1 MRNRPAH
8 EALGLR
14 FDRLSP
20 GSQAALAML
29 LAALWLL
36 GRRYGGLVQDAPLY
50 LLQGLRRLDPGTFGK
65 DLFFAYG
72 SQDAYT
78 AFPYLYAPLI
88 DVLGAGPAATLV
100 TLAGQAAF
108 VGASLALVRRIA
120 AGPARW
126 WCLALVAVISGY
138 YGGVG
143 THRLA
148 EPFATA
154 RSLAEPLVIAALA
167 CTLSARH
174 WLALASL
181 ALAAALHPLMAAP
194 GIAVVFLWHA
204 AARQRLG
211 WSAALL
217 AATAAI
223 AVPVANT
230 MTRSFDPPWLAVV
243 LDRSPQLFLSQW
255 QLPDWSRLLWGLCVA
270 WLAAPVVALPVR
282 RLVLASAAVCVA
294 GVTASGIAVDLLNN
308 ATAAALQMWR
318 AHWLLHVLAIML
330 VPVAVTGLWRS
341 GNAARAAAACLAAS
355 CCFGRA
361 EQPAAAALAV
371 AAAVL
376 VVVERR
382 SPGWM
387 GERSY
392 RYALL
397 AVACMASVGLL
408 FEVQSRLPNAYDIA
422 RLPDWTDYVHAAA
435 SVGGLLPF
443 AGLAWLAAH
452 SRYRGYALA
461 VSVAAFA
468 LGLATWDARKPWPRF
483 IEQASAGSNP
493 FREVLPADAVVYW
506 PGPYGKSWLALG
518 KPSWISVDQGA
529 GVVFNRGTAIEYAR
543 RVSESAALQSAT
555 DNCMMSAEPS
565 CRISVQPAQSLCA
578 RPGGPSHLVL
588 NGRIDGVGALADWR
602 LPAGIRPGAS
612 AFYLYSCRELAG
624 KG

>member
-1 MRNRPAH
+1 MRNRPLQ

-20 GSQAALAML
+20 GAQAALALL

-50 LLQGLRRLDPGTFGK
+50 LLQGLRRLDPATFDK

-88 DVLGAGPAATLV
+88 DFFGAGMAAALL
-100 TLAGQAAF
+100 TLAGQLAF
-108 VGASLALVRRIA
+108 VAASLALVRRVA
-120 AGPARW
+120 TGPARW

-148 EPFATA
+148 EPFGTA
-154 RSLAEPLVIAALA
+154 RSLAEPLVIAGLA
-167 CTLSARH
+167 CTLSVRH
-174 WLALASL
+174 GL
-181 ALAAALHPLMAAP
+181 ALAALASAAVLHPLMAAP

-204 AARQRLG
+204 AARLRPR
-211 WSAALL
+211 WTAALL
-217 AATAAI
+217 AASAAI
-223 AVPVANT
+223 VVLAGNT
-230 MTRSFDPPWLAVV
+230 LTRSFDPPWLAVV

-270 WLAAPVVALPVR
+270 WLAAPLVAPPVR
-282 RLVLASAAVCVA
+282 RLVLASMAVCLA
-294 GVTASGIAVDLLNN
+294 GITASGIAVDLLNN

-318 AHWLLHVLAIML
+318 AHWLLHFLAIVL
-330 VPVAVTGLWRS
+330 VPVAVAGLWRS
-341 GNAARAAAACLAAS
+341 GHAARAAAACLAAS

-376 VVVERR
+376 VALDRR
-382 SPGWM
+382 APGWM
-387 GERSY
+387 GGRSY
-392 RYALL
+392 RLALL
-397 AVACMASVGLL
+397 AAACAASVGLL
-408 FEVQSRLPNAYDIA
+408 FEVQSRLPNLYDIA
-422 RLPDWTDYVHAAA
+422 RVPDWTDFVHAAA

-443 AGLAWLAAH
+443 AGLAWLAAY
-452 SRYRGYALA
+452 SRYRFLALA
-461 VSVAAFA
+461 LSVAAFA
-468 LGLATWDARKPWPRF
+468 LSLATWDARKPWPRF
-483 IEQASAGSNP
+483 IERASAGSNP
-493 FREVLPADAVVYW
+493 FRDVLPSDAVVYW
-506 PGPYGKSWLALG
+506 PGPYGKAWLALR

-529 GVVFNRGTAIEYAR
+529 GVVFNRGTAVEYAR
-543 RVSESAALQSAT
+543 RARDSAALQSAT
-555 DNCMMSAEPS
+555 DNCLMAAGPDCAISAP
-565 CRISVQPAQSLCA
+565 PARRLCA

-588 NGRIDGVGALADWR
+588 NGRIDGEGALADWR
-602 LPAGIRPGAS
+602 LPADVRPGAS
-612 AFYLYSCRELAG
+612 TLYLYSCRALAG